1 MATKLPQSN
10 GMKIIRC
17 GLLVIALAGSL
28 ASASQSDVARQL
40 MFDVFL
46 DSKPIGYH
54 RFDLAPRTDGYRIET
69 EAAFRVRIL
78 GVSVFKYEHR
88 NREEWQ
94 GSCLV
99 SMNSSTNDDGTQR
112 AVNGTGDSRRFA
124 VTSNGNKLAI
134 QECVGSYAY
143 WDLAQLQSQ
152 QRFLNPQT
160 GEHQTLVLSELGA
173 QSLKIGSVQHAVKR
187 YALRGEDVDITLSY
201 CASRP
206 EWIALDAKLKGRTL
220 QYRRRG
226 AINCG

>member
-1 MATKLPQSN
+1 MVIRFHDSN
-10 GMKIIRC
+10 LMNTNRYR
-17 GLLVIALAGSL
+17 LLFALAGIV
-28 ASASQSDVARQL
+28 AAPAHGEVARQF

-46 DSKPIGYH
+46 DSKPIGFH
-54 RFDLAPRTDGYRIET
+54 RFDLVPRADGYRMET
-69 EAAFRVRIL
+69 EAVFRVRIL
-78 GVSVFKYEHR
+78 GVSVFRYEHR

-94 GSCLV
+94 GRCLA
-99 SMNSSTNDDGTQR
+99 SMDASTNDDGTQR
-112 AVNGTGDSRRFA
+112 VVNGSGDSRRFA
-124 VTSNGNKLAI
+124 LTRDGSSLSF

-160 GEHQTLVLSELGA
+160 GEYQKLVLSELGN
-173 QSLKIGSVQHAVKR
+173 QNLKIGGAQHAVKR
-187 YALRGEDVDITLSY
+187 YALRGGDVDITLSY

-220 QYRRRG
+220 QYRLRG